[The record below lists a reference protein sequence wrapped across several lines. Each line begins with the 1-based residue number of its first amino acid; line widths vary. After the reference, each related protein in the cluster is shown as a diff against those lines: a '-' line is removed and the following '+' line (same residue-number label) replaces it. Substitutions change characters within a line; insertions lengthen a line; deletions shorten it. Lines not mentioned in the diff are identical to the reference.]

1 VHEHAK
7 QFLCDFI
14 QITRSGNTTKTHTQR
29 PQTTTRKAQN
39 KKKKEAMNGP
49 MPPKKLIRNTSTR
62 WDGIQLSVCRQ
73 LGHGS
78 GQEMNFKLAWSSS
91 AAIAAIAPIS
101 PLCYSPHLV
110 MHPHLLQFLRTH
122 ESSSSCSTMR
132 KRRVRG
138 IDFFTQ
144 LWSYAR
150 HPWRDHHARNVFAV
164 QSQLAVEFLQF
175 LKAIIDE
182 SITQA

>member
-1 VHEHAK
+1 MHDHAK
-7 QFLCDFI
+7 KFLCDFI
-14 QITRSGNTTKTHTQR
+14 HITRSGNTTKNHTQR
-29 PQTTTRKAQN
+29 PQTTTRNAQN

-62 WDGIQLSVCRQ
+62 WDGNQLSVCRQ

-91 AAIAAIAPIS
+91 AAIAPIS

-110 MHPHLLQFLRTH
+110 MHPQLLQFLRRH
-122 ESSSSCSTMR
+122 ESSSSCSTIR
-132 KRRVRG
+132 KRRVGG

-150 HPWRDHHARNVFAV
+150 HPWRDHHARNVFGE

-175 LKAIIDE
+175 LKAIIH
-182 SITQA
+182 